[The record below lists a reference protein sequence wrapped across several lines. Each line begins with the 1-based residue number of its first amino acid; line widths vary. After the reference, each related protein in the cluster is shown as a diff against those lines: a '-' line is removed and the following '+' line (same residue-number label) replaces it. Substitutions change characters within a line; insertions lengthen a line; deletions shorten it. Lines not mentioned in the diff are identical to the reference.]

1 MGSIG
6 NTIVGPMTKNQWMA
20 DATIMEQNQLHTNT
34 MKTQITY
41 TVAND
46 PSLLISGD
54 FGKNTRLNLALIDTL
69 SGNVS
74 VFLNQWPVK

>member
-46 PSLLISGD
+46 PSLLI
-54 FGKNTRLNLALIDTL
+54 DTL